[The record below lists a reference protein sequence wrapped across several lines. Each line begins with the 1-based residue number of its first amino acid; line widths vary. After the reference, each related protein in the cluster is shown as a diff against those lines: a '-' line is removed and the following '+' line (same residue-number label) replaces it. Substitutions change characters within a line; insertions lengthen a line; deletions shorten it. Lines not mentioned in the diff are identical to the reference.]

1 MLVFCMNRM
10 SIDERLGSFSFFLA
24 VALVA
29 LGHLSLAR
37 FDDGNAAGAGLV
49 ILEGARGG
57 SWRGGKHCSIT
68 CVYAVPLIPD
78 IPQSQVDFGRDTST
92 DAFPVAWAVGSNS
105 VPQTATGTTHL
116 HWWGEERKDY
126 ARAMDNAIAQQLPE
140 RLKACDGQQAVP
152 DCRTESTAGKCCCPT
167 GQQVGEDGCKGCGAL
182 KERLSALLELHLLHS
197 IDPGAGEYS
206 FYIMLFGSLV
216 LLPFPWALLAQ
227 VLWQF
232 AKPNES
238 FLQHEAWEQRKHFAE
253 TWIGNLHGP
262 STINVANLAGEC
274 RPIPGFRETS
284 LLLHLRRSVAE
295 VFSVNFLEVGLV
307 FGGELLLPDLDFKTL
322 GDLDIYD
329 GRLSALTLGSCRDHS
344 SESESR
350 SRDRR
355 KKREKDRQRE
365 RDRERERQRDRD
377 REHRERSRSKDAR
390 APKAS
395 TTPARPPVP
404 VKTAADIAREKA
416 EFEAFCQAEAWVS
429 MVVAFNIVALGS
441 TGKQKK
447 AHTHA
452 NGNEFS

>member
-1 MLVFCMNRM
+1 M
-10 SIDERLGSFSFFLA
+10 
-24 VALVA
+24 
-29 LGHLSLAR
+29 
-37 FDDGNAAGAGLV
+37 
-49 ILEGARGG
+49 
-57 SWRGGKHCSIT
+57 
-68 CVYAVPLIPD
+68 PLIPD

-329 GRLSALTLGSCRDHS
+329 GCTVSFIHQMCADRQRCLQEMKDWRAALKGVFSPILAATVTCTRRLSALTLGSCVLQ
-344 SESESR
+344 
-350 SRDRR
+350 
-355 KKREKDRQRE
+355 KLPQ
-365 RDRERERQRDRD
+365 
-377 REHRERSRSKDAR
+377 
-390 APKAS
+390 
-395 TTPARPPVP
+395 TT
-404 VKTAADIAREKA
+404 
-416 EFEAFCQAEAWVS
+416 S
-429 MVVAFNIVALGS
+429 G
-441 TGKQKK
+441 
-447 AHTHA
+447 
-452 NGNEFS
+452 